1 MATTVI
7 KKGQPGSKA
16 IFKDSFLMHK
26 LHSLSGVIPIGAFM
40 VFHLVANSYSLRG
53 EVEFNTVVKVIGYFP
68 FVQVVEI
75 VGIFL
80 PILFHAIYGFFI
92 VAEAQSP
99 GGNLAHYG
107 YSRNWFYYLQ
117 RWSGVVA
124 FAYIVYH
131 VWSTTGHRW
140 GYEFSGQPDAA
151 AKAHA
156 VISYMGMAYRFAS
169 IGYLLTYLVGITAA
183 VFHFANGMF
192 NFGIRWGITIGAQAQ
207 RISAMLW
214 WAIGLGLTVIACAT
228 AINFHVKGNNFPL
241 MQAGATQPTYVNLR
255 SEYSSLEE
263 LVEKNKEEAI
273 RKTPVESRPDTNA
286 ADDGAPMSGAAE
298 GGAGVTPAAQ

>member
-1 MATTVI
+1 
-7 KKGQPGSKA
+7 
-16 IFKDSFLMHK
+16 MHK

-53 EVEFNTVVKVIGYFP
+53 ETEFNTVVKVIGYLP

-75 VGIFL
+75 VGIFF
-80 PILFHAIYGFFI
+80 PILFHAIYGFVI
-92 VAEAQSP
+92 VAQAQGP

-107 YSRNWFYYLQ
+107 YMRNYLYYLQ
-117 RWSGVVA
+117 RWSGVAA
-124 FAYIVYH
+124 FAYIAYH

-140 GYEFSGQPDAA
+140 AYEFSGQPEAA
-151 AKAHA
+151 EKAHA

-169 IGYLLTYLVGITAA
+169 IGYLLIYIAGITAA

-214 WAIGLGLTVIACAT
+214 WAVGIGLTVIGCAT
-228 AINFHVKGNNFPL
+228 AINFHMKGNSFPL
-241 MQAGATQPTYVNLR
+241 MRAGATEPSFVNLR
-255 SEYSSLEE
+255 TEYKSLEE
-263 LVEKNKEEAI
+263 LVEKNKDEVM
-273 RKTPVESRPDTNA
+273 RKTPVEARPDTNS
-286 ADDGAPMSGAAE
+286 ADDAAGATPATSGAAE
-298 GGAGVTPAAQ
+298 N